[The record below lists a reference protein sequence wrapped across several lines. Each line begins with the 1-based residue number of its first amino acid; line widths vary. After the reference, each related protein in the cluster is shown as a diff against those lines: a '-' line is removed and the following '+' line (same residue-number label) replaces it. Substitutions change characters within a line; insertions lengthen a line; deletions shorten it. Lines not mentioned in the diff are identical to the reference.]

1 MSIILTNKAAE
12 HVLNKLNERN
22 KGLGI
27 RLGVR
32 SSGCS
37 GFAYYL
43 EYVDILDKNDYLFED
58 KHVTIFIDKKSLP
71 FVTGITLNYTSDG
84 LNEGFEY
91 INPNEKNQC
100 GCGESFNI

>member
-1 MSIILTNKAAE
+1 MSIKLTNKAAK
-12 HVLNKLNERN
+12 HVLDKLKERS

-32 SSGCS
+32 PSGCS

-43 EYVDILDKNDYLFED
+43 EYVDILDENDHSFKDKN
-58 KHVTIFIDKKSLP
+58 VTIFIDQKSLP
-71 FVTGITLNYTSDG
+71 FVTGITLNYTFDG